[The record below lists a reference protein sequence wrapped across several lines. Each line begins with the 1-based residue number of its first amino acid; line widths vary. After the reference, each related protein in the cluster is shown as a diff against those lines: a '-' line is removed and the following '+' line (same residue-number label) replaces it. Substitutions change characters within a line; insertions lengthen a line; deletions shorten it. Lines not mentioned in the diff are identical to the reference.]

1 MGKELKDLKVLA
13 KQVAR
18 KKPPANYTVQDVEK
32 AFRAELRELA
42 KDYNS
47 YRRNKL
53 TIFELIQDVVDEVLP
68 NRVIDIMGR
77 FAEVKQFAQG
87 QKPIF
92 KAQLGKHRYKK
103 FITQVGLSGIYETG
117 RLDSEYIEVPVRA
130 YGGAAII
137 ELERYLDG
145 IESLDVLMD
154 IIIQGLEDSVYKEVM
169 DALLANVSNM
179 PSPNV
184 VSTPTFDAEEMVKLI
199 NIVRAYGGNAN
210 IFATPEFA
218 ATVTPSSG
226 FHANILQTYAGSP
239 TEQDEMRNQGYIG
252 VFRGARLIVLP
263 QSFEY
268 TDNLEKVINPGL
280 AFVIP
285 TGGSVDERIA
295 KVAME
300 GNTIVDDYKNADRSM
315 EIQVYK
321 KFGVAILTSNYYGV
335 YQNLE
340 AYTDDDGWS
349 NTPIVGS

>member
-18 KKPPANYTVQDVEK
+18 KQPPTGYTVTDLDK
-32 AFRAELRELA
+32 AFRSELKELA
-42 KDYNS
+42 KDYNH

-77 FAEVKQFAQG
+77 FAEVRQFAQG

-92 KAQLGKHRYKK
+92 KSKLGQHRYKK
-103 FITQVGLSGIYETG
+103 FITQVGLSGVYETG

-130 YGGAAII
+130 YGGAALI

-145 IESLDVLMD
+145 MENIDELMD
-154 IIIQGLEDSVYKEVM
+154 IIIQGLEDEVYKEVM

-179 PSPNV
+179 PTPNV
-184 VSTPTFDAEEMVKLI
+184 VSTPTFDAEEMVKQI
-199 NIVRAYGGNAN
+199 NICRAYGGNAN
-210 IFATPEFA
+210 IFCPPEFA
-218 ATVTPSSG
+218 ATITPSAG
-226 FHANILQTYAGSP
+226 FHADILKNYAGSS
-239 TEQDEMRNQGYIG
+239 TEQEEMRNQGYIG
-252 VFRGARLIVLP
+252 VFRGGRVIVLP

-268 TDNLEKVINPGL
+268 TDNQEKVINPGL
-280 AFVIP
+280 AYVIP
-285 TGGSVDERIA
+285 SGGTGDERIA

-321 KFGVAILTSNYYGV
+321 KFGVAILTSNYYCM

-340 AYTDDDGWS
+340 AYTADDGWDDS
-349 NTPIVGS
+349 AIAS